1 MVLEAMSELGFK
13 YFLKVVDL
21 YAIEGRLVAVSDITD
36 PGDYKPGEVVE
47 LHRPDGSIS
56 TAQSFAVLFEEPAE
70 KPFAMFFTNLTPKDI
85 PLGTEI
91 WLTKERP
98 VRKPSRH
105 YERVSKSEN
114 C

>member
-1 MVLEAMSELGFK
+1 MEEMSEFGFK
-13 YFLKVVDL
+13 YFFKVVDH
-21 YAIEGRLVAVSDITD
+21 YVIEGRLVAVSDITD
-36 PGDYKPGEVVE
+36 PGDYKPGEMVE
-47 LHRPDGSIS
+47 LHRPDGSIL

-70 KPFAMFFTNLTPKDI
+70 KPFAMFFTNLTANDI

-98 VRKPSRH
+98 VRTPSTH